1 VICTG
6 YGVRCSSKSYSCPPP
21 PLMPIPF
28 VTRNEQAS
36 ADFFLAL
43 LDNLATDSSSGERL
57 LQPLTHCPE
66 LLQGFLN
73 ALGADEDTATSVTAT
88 SNGAVSPI
96 KGNKSTSGGS
106 SSSTSSESR
115 PYEQRLA
122 CARCLLGLLRRCDK
136 PEVPPRPPPNASPQ
150 MLAAAAAAAA
160 VGTGPTVENLL
171 HVHKAAVHHAVG
183 GDRGLTA
190 FAKV

>member
-1 VICTG
+1 MVLAYVIQ
-6 YGVRCSSKSYSCPPP
+6 VRYSFKSVALSR
-21 PLMPIPF
+21 LPF
-28 VTRNEQAS
+28 DEQAS

-66 LLQGFLN
+66 LLHGFLSALDADDDDSPSTATNGESSSPSKGNSGSTSTTATGTSN
-73 ALGADEDTATSVTAT
+73 AL
-88 SNGAVSPI
+88 
-96 KGNKSTSGGS
+96 
-106 SSSTSSESR
+106 

-171 HVHKAAVHHAVG
+171 HVHKAAVHSAVG
-183 GDRGLTA
+183 GERGLTA